1 MYSSYFISYFL
12 YTNDIYNVI
21 IMTNVLKE
29 ILKEYNDHKG
39 EFVINGLGK
48 VMRFVGISEDEYDY
62 SYVLYTG
69 SKLYFETVLV
79 KLIFLKGKIDDSD
92 YKMIEKSARL
102 NHDIHL
108 VQDNSTVLGETVGE
122 YITEIMGKHPFEKFH
137 TPLIFK

>member
-1 MYSSYFISYFL
+1 
-12 YTNDIYNVI
+12 
-21 IMTNVLKE
+21 MTNVLKE